1 MRKTML
7 TAVSAIL
14 GAALLCSPAHASY
27 IMMFERNVDAE
38 GGDEVAFRTYATFD
52 DLLANN
58 AQGPAVFSPTDV
70 SPFFNT
76 TGLTYDGS
84 RYIMMFE
91 RNVDA
96 EGGDEVAF
104 RTYATFDDLL
114 ANNAQGPA
122 VFSPTDVSPFF
133 NTTGLTYD
141 GSRYIMMF
149 ERNVD
154 AEGGDEVAFRT
165 YATFD
170 DLLANNAQGPA
181 VFSPTDVS
189 PFFNTTGLTYD
200 GSRYIMMF
208 ERNVDAEGG
217 DEVAFRT
224 YATFDDLLANNAQG
238 PAVFSPTDVSPFFN
252 TTGLS
257 FNGPLGGGNGGGNG
271 GNTPVPEPAS
281 LALFGL
287 ALAGLMAARRR
298 RA

>member
-1 MRKTML
+1 MTKRIAL
-7 TAVSAIL
+7 IL

-27 IMMFERNVDAE
+27 TIMFERNIDAE
-38 GGDEVAFRTYATFD
+38 GGNEVGFRTYPTFD
-52 DLLANN
+52 DLLANTN
-58 AQGPAVFSPTDV
+58 AGPFIFSPTDVSPVFNTTGLTYDGSRFILMFERNIDAEGGNEVGFRTYPTFDDLLANTNAGDFVFSPTDV
-70 SPFFNT
+70 SPVFNT

-96 EGGDEVAF
+96 EGGNEVGF

-114 ANNAQGPA
+114 ANNAEGPF
-122 VFSPTDVSPFF
+122 VFSPTDISPFF
-133 NTTGLTYD
+133 DTTGLTYD
-141 GSRYIMMF
+141 GIRYTMMF

-154 AEGGDEVAFRT
+154 AEGGNEVGFRT

-170 DLLANNAQGPA
+170 DLLANNAEGPF
-181 VFSPTDVS
+181 VFSPTD
-189 PFFNTTGLTYD
+189 
-200 GSRYIMMF
+200 I
-208 ERNVDAEGG
+208 
-217 DEVAFRT
+217 
-224 YATFDDLLANNAQG
+224 
-238 PAVFSPTDVSPFFN
+238 SPFFN

-257 FNGPLGGGNGGGNG
+257 FNGPFAGGGGNGGA
-271 GNTPVPEPAS
+271 TPVPEPAS